1 MISRLCSGGPFLLT
15 VETLYFFPPI
25 PMKSVNRVILL
36 GNVTRDAETK
46 VIPSGKAVCT
56 FGLATD
62 RVWKDA
68 QGERQKLPE
77 YHTVVAWGR
86 LAEFC
91 GEHVTKGK
99 PLYVEGRLRTHQW
112 EKPEG
117 QKHYRTEVVLE
128 NVTLLG
134 TRVEQ
139 AEAEE
144 SDTVATEAD
153 EAAIAA

>member
-1 MISRLCSGGPFLLT
+1 
-15 VETLYFFPPI
+15 
-25 PMKSVNRVILL
+25 MKSVNRVTLL
-36 GNVTRDAETK
+36 GNVTRDAEAK

-77 YHTVVAWGR
+77 FHTVVAWGR

-91 GEHVTKGK
+91 GEHVKKGK
-99 PLYVEGRLRTHQW
+99 PLYVEGHLRTHQW

-117 QKHYRTEVVLE
+117 QKHYRTEIVLE

-134 TRVEQ
+134 SRVEQ
-139 AEAEE
+139 ATAEE
-144 SDTVATEAD
+144 SDASATPSEE
-153 EAAIAA
+153 EAALAA